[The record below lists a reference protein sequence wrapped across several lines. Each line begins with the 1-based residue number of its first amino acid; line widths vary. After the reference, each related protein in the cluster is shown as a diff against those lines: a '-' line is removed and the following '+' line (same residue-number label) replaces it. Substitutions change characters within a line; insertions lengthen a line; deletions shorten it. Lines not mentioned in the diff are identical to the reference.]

1 MASAPPESADT
12 IGAALTRLA
21 EAGPPA
27 PAQRSREYRVRDVAL
42 LLAVWAV
49 LLLAFDSRAVLTW
62 VERLDVGP
70 AQDAWL
76 SVVAPLHAALE
87 RAGLTAPRETAVAA
101 GERAGAWLGVAE
113 DPLLQGGWASGP
125 GEPAPALAPLPPDAL
140 PEDELPLPVPSLAPP
155 VLTPEPEPD
164 ADPLASPDEVAPKG
178 LAVLLVGDSLIAGS
192 LGAHVTRALARDRRL
207 KVVPAYQTATGLSR
221 PDVFDWMKVLPPLLE
236 RERPALVVCS
246 FGANDATNIRTEHG
260 TVVFAEAGWRQAY
273 LGRVLAM
280 MRQLTAGGARVL
292 WLGLPPMR
300 DANFSEKAQYL
311 NRIFAQ
317 AARQVRGVEYLELSM
332 LIADKQGE
340 YVTFRR
346 SPGGALVRYR
356 LDDGVHYAPAG
367 ASAIARWVVD
377 WIYER
382 GRGLLRRPRR
392 GRLTALRG
400 AAPRRRRRRT
410 SAPPP
415 SR

>member
-1 MASAPPESADT
+1 MTTGSPESADT
-12 IGAALTRLA
+12 IGAALAQLA
-21 EAGPPA
+21 EAGAPVRAKPP
-27 PAQRSREYRVRDVAL
+27 REYRVRDVAVL
-42 LLAVWAV
+42 LTVWAA

-76 SVVAPLHAALE
+76 SVVAPLHARLDSV
-87 RAGLTAPRETAVAA
+87 GLTSPREALVAQ
-101 GERAGAWLGVAE
+101 GERLAAVLGVAE
-113 DPLLQGGWASGP
+113 DPLLQGGWANGS
-125 GEPAPALAPLPPDAL
+125 GEPAPTPAL
-140 PEDELPLPVPSLAPP
+140 PQLDLPLEDEPAGPAPSLAPP
-155 VLTPEPEPD
+155 APEPE
-164 ADPLASPDEVAPKG
+164 ADPLASPDEVAPRG
-178 LAVLLVGDSLIAGS
+178 IAVLLVGDSLIAGS
-192 LGAHVTRALARDRRL
+192 LGAHVTRALSRDARL
-207 KVVPAYQTATGLSR
+207 KVVPAFQTATGLSR

-236 RERPALVVCS
+236 REHPALVVCS

-260 TVVFAEAGWRQAY
+260 TLVFAEAGWRQAY
-273 LGRVLAM
+273 QGRVLAM

-317 AARQVRGVEYLELSM
+317 SARRVRGVEYLELSR

-346 SPGGALVRYR
+346 GPGGALVRYR

-367 ASAIARWVVD
+367 AAAIARWVVD
-377 WIYER
+377 WTYER
-382 GRGLLRRPRR
+382 SRALLRRPRR
-392 GRLTALRG
+392 SRLRALRG